1 MLKKALTTACLLAL
15 AGTVLAAGVRV
26 RTVEGIGMGQTR
38 EEAINAALTEA
49 VSKVNGMTISAT
61 TASAQAYATE
71 EMAVGD
77 KAIELSSASS
87 SAAKA
92 VSTATAGNVRSYQ
105 VISVESASNGMQ
117 RAKLSVD
124 VSTYDK
130 NRQTE
135 RLRIAVVD
143 FKAMNDKINN
153 KDLRKF
159 ALKLNQSI
167 VSYLTSTRHFAVLDK
182 EFEDLRMNELNRLM
196 APDVPLAERARL
208 GNTLAADYILTG
220 TFDEFSMKTEKR
232 EVPFT
237 KEIRDVTTG
246 EFSFGWRLIEASTG
260 QIVISD
266 TLTQKITSKGA
277 FESASKVAGKAI
289 GMTVAH
295 QIYPL
300 AAIKFSKGQLLLAQG
315 GSTLKVGEQFQLV
328 RQGAIQY
335 DPYTKEQIGREE
347 FPVGVVRIS
356 RVTPK
361 TAYASVVNCDV
372 ELSGM
377 APREFLLRPL
387 PEDLK
392 PKTTA
397 PKTMQPA
404 W

>member
-92 VSTATAGNVRSYQ
+92 VSTTTAGNVRSYQ

-182 EFEDLRMNELNRLM
+182 EFEDLRIMS
-196 APDVPLAERARL
+196 
-208 GNTLAADYILTG
+208 LT
-220 TFDEFSMKTEKR
+220 
-232 EVPFT
+232 V
-237 KEIRDVTTG
+237 
-246 EFSFGWRLIEASTG
+246 
-260 QIVISD
+260 
-266 TLTQKITSKGA
+266 
-277 FESASKVAGKAI
+277 
-289 GMTVAH
+289 
-295 QIYPL
+295 
-300 AAIKFSKGQLLLAQG
+300 
-315 GSTLKVGEQFQLV
+315 
-328 RQGAIQY
+328 
-335 DPYTKEQIGREE
+335 
-347 FPVGVVRIS
+347 
-356 RVTPK
+356 
-361 TAYASVVNCDV
+361 
-372 ELSGM
+372 
-377 APREFLLRPL
+377 
-387 PEDLK
+387 
-392 PKTTA
+392 
-397 PKTMQPA
+397 
-404 W
+404 